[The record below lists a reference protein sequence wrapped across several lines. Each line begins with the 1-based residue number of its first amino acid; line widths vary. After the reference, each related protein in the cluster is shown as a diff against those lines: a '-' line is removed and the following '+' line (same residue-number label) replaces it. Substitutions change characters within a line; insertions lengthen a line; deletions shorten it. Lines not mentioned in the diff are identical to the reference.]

1 MNSTRWSTSSLLPF
15 VFGQY
20 LNQVFPNRWIERR
33 GLIEWPARSPD
44 LISLDFF
51 LEVTCLKSKVFKT
64 KHNNL
69 DDLKESI
76 RTEIRNITPETLNN
90 VKEEFYFRS
99 GVCQQ
104 LNREH
109 CEH

>member
-1 MNSTRWSTSSLLPF
+1 MEHQLTISLCIR
-15 VFGQY
+15 QY

-64 KHNNL
+64 KPT
-69 DDLKESI
+69 I
-76 RTEIRNITPETLNN
+76 
-90 VKEEFYFRS
+90 
-99 GVCQQ
+99 
-104 LNREH
+104 
-109 CEH
+109 